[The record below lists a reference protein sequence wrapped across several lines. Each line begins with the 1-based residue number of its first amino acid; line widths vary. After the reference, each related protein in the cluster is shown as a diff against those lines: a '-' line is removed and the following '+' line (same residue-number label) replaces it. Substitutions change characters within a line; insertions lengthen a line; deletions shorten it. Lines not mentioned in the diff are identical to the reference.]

1 MFVSS
6 GSVGPKSRPKGVDE
20 GHQVNI
26 PELGLLRYHLRRDA
40 LEKII
45 RTSVVP
51 VKCFLGLGQVNPP
64 GSHLERHVRSLGNQ
78 GEVVGFWCQEKLRR
92 EWQFKPYRNPTQVGG
107 VKILRRA
114 SEFSLRN

>member
-6 GSVGPKSRPKGVDE
+6 GSVGPKSRSKGVDE

-26 PELGLLRYHLRRDA
+26 PELGLSRYHLRRDA
-40 LEKII
+40 LNKII

-51 VKCFLGLGQVNPP
+51 VRCFLGLGQENPP
-64 GSHLERHVRSLGNQ
+64 GSHPERHIRSRCKA
-78 GEVVGFWCQEKLRR
+78 GEVVGLWCLENLRR
-92 EWQFKPYRNPTQVGG
+92 EWQVNPYRNPTQVGG

-114 SEFSLRN
+114 SELSLRN